1 MDIPAIGK
9 ALRLDPFLNEAYI
22 HVPFEQTAIDDDSAP
37 VDLSL
42 PRHRQQV
49 AHARLRQSLKEFLVD
64 GDDKERRL
72 HGATRHLL
80 HEQVRPFFQFCFG
93 FAHSRW

>member
-22 HVPFEQTAIDDDSAP
+22 HVPFGQAAIADDSAP

-49 AHARLRQSLKEFLVD
+49 AHARRRQSLKEFLVNAN
-64 GDDKERRL
+64 DKERRL
-72 HGATRHLL
+72 HGATRH
-80 HEQVRPFFQFCFG
+80 
-93 FAHSRW
+93 